1 VSCQDSMESH
11 GVGHGQFSSG
21 FAFRGCRNLSSMMHC
36 APAGSRCRSI
46 RANDL
51 PLSAWNGQHGHDLD
65 GIARENGKVR
75 MPVEELGS
83 GLMRIRA
90 HNREC
95 AHVIARIVEAT
106 LRDLLGF
113 P

>member
-1 VSCQDSMESH
+1 MVSSPPVSRF
-11 GVGHGQFSSG
+11 GVVEI
-21 FAFRGCRNLSSMMHC
+21 RSSMMHC
-36 APAGSRCRSI
+36 AWAGSRCTSL
-46 RANDL
+46 RANYL
-51 PLSAWNGQHGHDLD
+51 SLSAWNGQHGDDLD

-83 GLMRIRA
+83 GLMRIRV

-95 AHVIARIVEAT
+95 AHVIARIVDPT